1 MTTLY
6 VKEQG
11 SVVGRDGERL
21 VIRKGGAVLEEVPIA
36 NVSEVALMG
45 NVQLTSQA
53 VATLLAKEVDV
64 VFLSTYGK
72 YRGRLAGTGS
82 KHARLRHMQLLAL
95 GDEARTLAVAKA
107 IVDGKINNQRV
118 LLQRQQRRNETV
130 APGGDGGRGPV
141 DPQRFDRALA
151 GMMRMRRAE
160 AGADNLDSVRGYEG
174 KAAAFYFEAVRA
186 LLTPDWRFERRE
198 YHPPPDPF
206 NALLSFG
213 YSLLQK
219 DVFAAV
225 NRVGFDPYLGFFH
238 ELEYGR
244 PSLALDLM
252 EEWRPVIVDALA
264 LELVNRGSLRPEQFE
279 RTGAIKRPVQLGEA
293 GVELVLRSYGN
304 RLEASVY
311 HPDAGSGGGRTTVR
325 QAIRLQAYRLARVIL
340 GTDAVYV
347 PFAVR

>member
-1 MTTLY
+1 MTTIY

-11 SVVGRDGERL
+11 AVVGRDGERL

-53 VATLLAKEVDV
+53 VATLLAREVDV

-82 KHARLRHMQLLAL
+82 KHARLRHRQLLAL
-95 GDEARTLAVAKA
+95 GDEARTLAIAEA

-118 LLQRQQRRNETV
+118 LLQRQRRRNETV
-130 APGGDGGRGPV
+130 APNGDGGRGPV
-141 DPQRFDRALA
+141 DPRRFDRALD
-151 GMMRMRRAE
+151 GMMRMRRAKT
-160 AGADNLDSVRGYEG
+160 GANNLESVRGYEG
-174 KAAAFYFEAVRA
+174 KAAAFYFDAVRA
-186 LLTPDWRFERRE
+186 LLTRDWRFERRE
-198 YHPPPDPF
+198 YYPPPDPF

-279 RTGAIKRPVQLGEA
+279 WTGVVKRPVQLGEA
-293 GVELVLRSYGN
+293 GVELVLRTYGN
-304 RLEASVY
+304 RLETLVY
-311 HPDAGSGGGRTTVR
+311 HPNAGSGGGRTTIR
-325 QAIRLQAYRLARVIL
+325 QAIRLQAYQLARVIL